1 MQKTYDSKK
10 KIWAKEDLK
19 KERIKKEKLE
29 HIEQTKKYLEEMA
42 HFKRTPHLFVD
53 PYSKR
58 DDLINNRIKLF
69 TRSLSGPFYS
79 KKKIESRIDDFN
91 NYIEQKEIEKKINDE
106 KLAETLKE
114 EQLKIREDDLEFQTK
129 QKMKLNF
136 AKEALNED
144 ANKDN
149 DIKLNYKFIATLKAT
164 KKKNKNK
171 SYKDYQ
177 EFLDI
182 VKDKQ
187 KRGLYDIYLE
197 KDLNQY

>member
-1 MQKTYDSKK
+1 
-10 KIWAKEDLK
+10 
-19 KERIKKEKLE
+19 
-29 HIEQTKKYLEEMA
+29 
-42 HFKRTPHLFVD
+42 
-53 PYSKR
+53 
-58 DDLINNRIKLF
+58 
-69 TRSLSGPFYS
+69 
-79 KKKIESRIDDFN
+79 
-91 NYIEQKEIEKKINDE
+91 
-106 KLAETLKE
+106 
-114 EQLKIREDDLEFQTK
+114 
-129 QKMKLNF
+129 MKLNF

-144 ANKDN
+144 ANKDY